1 MSRSYA
7 GVTLLNKWLLKLL
20 QIIVII
26 CFTLLGQ
33 LIVSSFN
40 LHIPGSIIGLVLLLA
55 CLHLEWVKLD
65 WVEAGSALLFSEMLL
80 FFIPAMVGIMNYPWL
95 IGSKGILVLLTVIIG
110 TTLAMVSTGIVS
122 KALLKLKAV
131 KQ

>member
-1 MSRSYA
+1 MSKSNA
-7 GVTLLNKWLLKLL
+7 GVTLLKKWLLNLL
-20 QIIVII
+20 QIIIII
-26 CFTLLGQ
+26 CFTVLGQ

-55 CLHLEWVKLD
+55 CLHMGWIKLD

-95 IGSKGILVLLTVIIG
+95 IGTKGILVLLAVIVG
-110 TTLAMVSTGIVS
+110 TTLAMASTGIVS
-122 KALLKLKAV
+122 KTLLKLKAV
-131 KQ
+131 KH